1 MGRVRSKT
9 RRMSYVSTVNRQ
21 QRQSYVIC
29 HVTFETLKLEPY
41 IVTTRQDAE
50 IEKLYHT
57 VDKNAR
63 QLEKVGAILNVIGVP
78 MEETEYKFITLPAPE
93 ARDSHSQTTY
103 F

>member
-41 IVTTRQDAE
+41 IVTTLPINDTKFYIDLITPLRPLCTF
-50 IEKLYHT
+50 IK
-57 VDKNAR
+57 V
-63 QLEKVGAILNVIGVP
+63 QLWRI
-78 MEETEYKFITLPAPE
+78 F
-93 ARDSHSQTTY
+93 
-103 F
+103 

>member
-41 IVTTRQDAE
+41 IVTTTVCRAFTCRFCIFLLKDVRAYCSAQVSAHR
-50 IEKLYHT
+50 K
-57 VDKNAR
+57 VDKWC
-63 QLEKVGAILNVIGVP
+63 LGI
-78 MEETEYKFITLPAPE
+78 Y
-93 ARDSHSQTTY
+93 
-103 F
+103 

>member
-41 IVTTRQDAE
+41 IVTTVNHAQRFISYYTE
-50 IEKLYHT
+50 GNPILY
-57 VDKNAR
+57 
-63 QLEKVGAILNVIGVP
+63 LL
-78 MEETEYKFITLPAPE
+78 
-93 ARDSHSQTTY
+93 
-103 F
+103 